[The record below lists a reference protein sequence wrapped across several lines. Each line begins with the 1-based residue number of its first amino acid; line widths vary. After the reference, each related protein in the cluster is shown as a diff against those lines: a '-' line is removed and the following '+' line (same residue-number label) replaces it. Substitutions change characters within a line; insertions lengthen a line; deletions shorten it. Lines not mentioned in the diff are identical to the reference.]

1 MVCYDE
7 EDKEAPFYPI
17 MASKSINLD
26 HTVVNVLL
34 LGTEKTTHFVLI
46 KSLNALL
53 RNSSTHNQKHHCV
66 R

>member
-17 MASKSINLD
+17 MVSKSSNLD

-53 RNSSTHNQKHHCV
+53 RNSSTRTQKHHCV